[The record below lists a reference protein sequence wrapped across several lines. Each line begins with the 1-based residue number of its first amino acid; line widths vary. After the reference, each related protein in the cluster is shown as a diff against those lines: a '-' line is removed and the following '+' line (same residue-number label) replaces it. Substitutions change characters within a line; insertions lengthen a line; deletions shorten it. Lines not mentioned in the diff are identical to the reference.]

1 MKNLLEILEN
11 VLEALEAGHEA
22 AAELAADFH
31 EEYAGHYPCQHED
44 YDNQVNRLDKARK
57 ELEQVVKKM
66 KSEPKCEWVGLTD
79 EEMFAAIR
87 PMYRSD
93 GIAQNALDL
102 SKDEYRAIEAALKEK
117 NS

>member
-1 MKNLLEILEN
+1 MIGILKLAMMALQLPMDSDAEWKHEKQLQAADSLHVLIRLLKEAPPECQTDGEKTAYAFGWWKS
-11 VLEALEAGHEA
+11 LEA
-22 AAELAADFH
+22 
-31 EEYAGHYPCQHED
+31 
-44 YDNQVNRLDKARK
+44 NRK
-57 ELEQVVKKM
+57 
-66 KSEPKCEWVGLTD
+66 PWVSLTD
-79 EEMFAAIR
+79 EEMLDAIR